1 MDPSRKQTPV
11 EKNLVQEFQKL
22 KITKKNSQDVV
33 KPGKIKA
40 AIQASTS
47 NDEKIPI
54 IPSRKPTGFLNQSES
69 NATRNKEPKIP
80 VRKPVIQER
89 RTTGYLDQSTNKS
102 NSKHNEEKIPI
113 IPSRKPAIQESNS
126 STGFFDKSKT
136 NTLPWIK
143 KNKPPLP
150 PMKPPREKMENRKEM
165 PDLVINT
172 PQDEPTTG
180 FFDQK
185 SKSNTNNMLLSSSSH
200 SNLCYGSSPISPNP
214 IIHSRSTSL
223 SHSCVRINQNS
234 QQFLFKNQ
242 NTNTYPNILLIL
254 LHFIF
259 QLPRDQEEYD
269 DEGYL
274 LPEDIG
280 IPNHVRQMLLNSKV
294 PVHSSSTLPY
304 LKPRGES
311 RASLS
316 IGRFQENTN
325 STGSHPNL
333 ARKKFSTIC
342 RKNIH

>member
-47 NDEKIPI
+47 SINEEKIPI

-69 NATRNKEPKIP
+69 NATKNKEPKIP
-80 VRKPVIQER
+80 MRKPVIQER
-89 RTTGYLDQSTNKS
+89 RTTGFLDQSTKS
-102 NSKHNEEKIPI
+102 NSKDNEEKIPI
-113 IPSRKPAIQESNS
+113 IPSRKH
-126 STGFFDKSKT
+126 TGFLDKSKT

-172 PQDEPTTG
+172 IQDEPTTTG

-200 SNLCYGSSPISPNP
+200 SNLCYDSSPISPYP

-223 SHSCVRINQNS
+223 SHSCVRINENS
-234 QQFLFKNQ
+234 QHQILFKNQ
-242 NTNTYPNILLIL
+242 NTNTYPNILLIV

-259 QLPRDQEEYD
+259 DSCPGIRRNTMMK
-269 DEGYL
+269 
-274 LPEDIG
+274 DIC
-280 IPNHVRQMLLNSKV
+280 
-294 PVHSSSTLPY
+294 Y
-304 LKPRGES
+304 LKTS
-311 RASLS
+311 V
-316 IGRFQENTN
+316 FQTM
-325 STGSHPNL
+325 SD
-333 ARKKFSTIC
+333 KCYKIQKFQYILHQHFHT
-342 RKNIH
+342 

>member
-47 NDEKIPI
+47 
-54 IPSRKPTGFLNQSES
+54 
-69 NATRNKEPKIP
+69 
-80 VRKPVIQER
+80 
-89 RTTGYLDQSTNKS
+89 
-102 NSKHNEEKIPI
+102 NEEKIPI

-185 SKSNTNNMLLSSSSH
+185 SKSNTNNMLSSSSSH

-223 SHSCVRINQNS
+223 SHSCVRINQN
-234 QQFLFKNQ
+234 
-242 NTNTYPNILLIL
+242 
-254 LHFIF
+254 
-259 QLPRDQEEYD
+259 
-269 DEGYL
+269 
-274 LPEDIG
+274 
-280 IPNHVRQMLLNSKV
+280 
-294 PVHSSSTLPY
+294 
-304 LKPRGES
+304 
-311 RASLS
+311 
-316 IGRFQENTN
+316 
-325 STGSHPNL
+325 
-333 ARKKFSTIC
+333 
-342 RKNIH
+342 